1 MPTQLARV
9 GLVAA
14 VFLIS
19 TSALMLAAFLKP
31 GTAEFVITGITCG
44 LGVFLGLFSTVVFY
58 IERRRS

>member
-1 MPTQLARV
+1 MPTQLARI

-14 VFLIS
+14 VFLVS
-19 TSALMLAAFLKP
+19 TSALMLVALLEP

-44 LGVFLGLFSTVVFY
+44 LGLFLGLFSTVVFY